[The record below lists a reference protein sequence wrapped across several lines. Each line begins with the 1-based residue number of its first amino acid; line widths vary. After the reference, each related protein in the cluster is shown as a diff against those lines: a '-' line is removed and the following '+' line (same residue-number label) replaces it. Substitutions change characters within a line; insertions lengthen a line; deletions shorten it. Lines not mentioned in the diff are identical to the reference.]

1 MEYQDTGLSV
11 RKRVIKLLK
20 SFYLITDDARRI
32 DIATRMVLRMLDE
45 DDTVKDL
52 AIKTI
57 EELWFPPQP
66 LASAMKGRS
75 AAPGNNAHDN
85 TALLSKV
92 SVIMG
97 TSAQFKDRQSPLEDV
112 LHKIMREKEG
122 KEKDS
127 LHSRYGE
134 ICEALI
140 DGLVDASD
148 LPGFVSLQL
157 TKSSFSLT
165 GDHQTV
171 INCIRTI
178 YLLTSAYP
186 SILSGT
192 NASTLLPYL
201 KNANS
206 VSTTRLDQLTEP
218 NRFAEGR
225 RTVDLGL
232 SAENIQSVYSSH
244 AQNGGEVRPRAA
256 GCASTDD
263 H

>member
-122 KEKDS
+122 K
-127 LHSRYGE
+127 
-134 ICEALI
+134 
-140 DGLVDASD
+140 
-148 LPGFVSLQL
+148 
-157 TKSSFSLT
+157 
-165 GDHQTV
+165 
-171 INCIRTI
+171 
-178 YLLTSAYP
+178 
-186 SILSGT
+186 
-192 NASTLLPYL
+192 
-201 KNANS
+201 
-206 VSTTRLDQLTEP
+206 
-218 NRFAEGR
+218 
-225 RTVDLGL
+225 
-232 SAENIQSVYSSH
+232 
-244 AQNGGEVRPRAA
+244 
-256 GCASTDD
+256 
-263 H
+263 